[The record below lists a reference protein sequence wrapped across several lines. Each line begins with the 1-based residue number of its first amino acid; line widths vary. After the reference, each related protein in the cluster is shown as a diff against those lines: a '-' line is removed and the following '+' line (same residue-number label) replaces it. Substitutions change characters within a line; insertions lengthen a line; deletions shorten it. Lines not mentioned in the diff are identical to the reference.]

1 MIKIFYDSE
10 MQSSFLSPEKFRFE
24 ARPPTRK
31 NLKIVRWCIRLQAR
45 LNTEN
50 KILPKWRIPV
60 NEKRWIPRSR
70 SISDATNENVD
81 AGYGG
86 EGGAFA

>member
-1 MIKIFYDSE
+1 MITIFYDSE
-10 MQSSFLSPEKFRFE
+10 MQSSLSPKEFRFE
-24 ARPPTRK
+24 ARSPNRK

-50 KILPKWRIPV
+50 RILPKWRIRL
-60 NEKRWIPRSR
+60 NEKRWMPRSR
-70 SISDATNENVD
+70 SISDVTNENVD